1 LTTLDARVVR
11 RVHPGL
17 TIDAT
22 IRLGDEIGVL
32 FGPSGA
38 GKSTLLRLIAGLA
51 RPDDGRVE
59 LAGETLFDAARRVD
73 VPLRRRRIGMIFQDD
88 LLFPHLDV
96 AGNVGFGL
104 KGAGRPERA
113 RRVEEVAALCGVS
126 ALLGRGIAT
135 LSGGERQRVGL
146 ARALAPRPRLLLCD
160 EPVSALDLPGRRRL
174 LDRLRG
180 VQQAEGIPILYVT
193 HSPAEAV
200 TLGTRLFLL
209 EAGRVVA
216 EGPPA
221 DVLARAGGRAS
232 LLHLEGIRNAFAGTV
247 AEHEPGACD
256 ARTGGGVGRLSEPP
270 VAFPFSFAPESERG
284 ARTPVDLPAGA
295 RVDVEV
301 AGDEVMLAVGPIA
314 GLSARN
320 QVEGVVEAVAVHGRE
335 AEVVVRAGATLWLAS
350 TLASTPAAMGLSVGL
365 PVTMILKA
373 RSVRVEPAAT

>member
-1 LTTLDARVVR
+1 LSADDRPPILDARVAR

-17 TIDAT
+17 TVDAT

-38 GKSTLLRLIAGLA
+38 GKSTLLRLIAGLE
-51 RPDDGRVE
+51 RPDDGRVS
-59 LAGETLFDAARRVD
+59 LAGASLFDAARGID
-73 VPLRRRRIGMIFQDD
+73 VPLRERRIGMIFQDD

-104 KGAGRPERA
+104 KGASRAERA
-113 RRVEEVAALCGVS
+113 RRVKEAAALCGVS
-126 ALLGRGIAT
+126 ALLGRAVGT

-174 LDRLRG
+174 LDRLQG
-180 VQQAEGIPILYVT
+180 VRRAEGIPILYVT
-193 HSPAEAV
+193 HSPAEAI

-209 EAGRVVA
+209 EAGRIVA
-216 EGPPA
+216 EGAPA
-221 DVLARAGGRAS
+221 DVLSLAGDRSA
-232 LLHLEGIRNAFAGTV
+232 LQRLEGVRNAFGGTV
-247 AEHEPGACD
+247 AEHAPDGEWSLVTLD
-256 ARTGGGVGRLSEPP
+256 GGPSLF
-270 VAFPFSFAPESERG
+270 VAPI
-284 ARTPVDLPAGA
+284 DLPPGS

-320 QVEGVVEAVAVHGRE
+320 QVEGRVEAVAVHGRE
-335 AEVVVRAGATLWLAS
+335 AEVVLRVGETRWLAS
-350 TLASTPAAMGLSVGL
+350 TLASTPAALGVVPGG
-365 PVTMILKA
+365 PVTLIIKA
-373 RSVRVEPAAT
+373 RSVRVESAAT

>member
-1 LTTLDARVVR
+1 MSVDERPTILDARVAR
-11 RVHPGL
+11 RVHAGL
-17 TIDAT
+17 TVDAT

-38 GKSTLLRLIAGLA
+38 GKSTLLRLIAGLE
-51 RPDDGRVE
+51 RPDGGRVS
-59 LAGETLFDAARRVD
+59 LAGATLYDAARGID
-73 VPLRRRRIGMIFQDD
+73 APLRERRVGMIFQDD

-104 KGAGRPERA
+104 KGASRSERA

-126 ALLGRGIAT
+126 SLLGRSVGT

-174 LDRLRG
+174 LERLRG
-180 VQQAEGIPILYVT
+180 ARRAEGIPILYVT
-193 HSPAEAV
+193 HSPAEAI

-216 EGPPA
+216 EGSPA
-221 DVLARAGGRAS
+221 DVLASAGDRSA
-232 LLHLEGIRNAFAGTV
+232 LRHMEGIRNAFGGTV
-247 AEHEPGACD
+247 AEHAPDGEWSRVTLDGGPSLIVAPVGLPPG
-256 ARTGGGVGRLSEPP
+256 S
-270 VAFPFSFAPESERG
+270 
-284 ARTPVDLPAGA
+284 

-320 QVEGVVEAVAVHGRE
+320 QIEGRVEAVAVHGRE
-335 AEVVVRAGATLWLAS
+335 AEVVVRVGETRWLAS
-350 TLASTPAAMGLSVGL
+350 TLASTPASLGVAPGRA
-365 PVTMILKA
+365 VTLIVKA
-373 RSVRVEPAAT
+373 RSVRVEPAGG

>member
-1 LTTLDARVVR
+1 MSGPSSPLTLDARVAS

-38 GKSTLLRLIAGLA
+38 GKSTLLRLLAGLV
-51 RPDDGRVE
+51 RPDSGLVT
-59 LAGETLFDAARRVD
+59 LAGETLFDSARGVD

-104 KGAGRPERA
+104 AGTIRA
-113 RRVEEVAALCGVS
+113 DRERRVAEVAASCGIAS
-126 ALLGRGIAT
+126 LLGRHVET

-160 EPVSALDLPGRRRL
+160 EPVSALDLPGRRTL
-174 LDRLRG
+174 LDRLRA
-180 VQQAEGIPILYVT
+180 VQRAEGMPVLYVT
-193 HSPAEAV
+193 HSPSEAI

-209 EAGRVVA
+209 DGGRLVA

-221 DVLARAGGRAS
+221 EVLAGTRRAEF
-232 LLHLEGIRNAFAGTV
+232 LHLEGVRNVFSGRVAGHGEGREWTRLDLDGGTSLIAAYV
-247 AEHEPGACD
+247 DAPPGA
-256 ARTGGGVGRLSEPP
+256 AVS
-270 VAFPFSFAPESERG
+270 
-284 ARTPVDLPAGA
+284 
-295 RVDVEV
+295 VEV
-301 AGDEVMLAVGPIA
+301 DGDDVLLAAGPVA

-320 QVEGVVEAVAVHGRE
+320 QVEGRVEAIAVHGRE
-335 AEVVVRAGATLWLAS
+335 AEVVVMVGGLRWLVG
-350 TLASTPAAMGLSVGL
+350 TLASTPDVLALAPGRSVHL
-365 PVTMILKA
+365 VIKA
-373 RSVRVEPAAT
+373 RSVRVEYSLD